1 MTVDYNEL
9 VLTLLVLAEEKV
21 QVFGDTQASAKDQTA
36 EKSRKFACERKRGKR
51 R

>member
-21 QVFGDTQASAKDQTA
+21 QVFGDTQASAKGGS
-36 EKSRKFACERKRGKR
+36 ESMPR
-51 R
+51 